1 MLGFSDHEAM
11 NTPIPRLV
19 VAYKAKIK
27 WVRMCNGEDVR
38 PAAQKIADQLRKV
51 GK

>member
-1 MLGFSDHEAM
+1 MLGFSDYEALH
-11 NTPIPRLV
+11 TPIPRLV

-38 PAAQKIADQLRKV
+38 PPTQRIADQLRKI